1 MKSILVSAYGC
12 EPDKGSEAGV
22 GWQWILQM
30 AKFAKLHVITRAN
43 NRESIE
49 AALPNSSTRN
59 IVFHY
64 YDAPHFI
71 KKFKKRAKGLYIYNL
86 LWQLGTIPIIKKIL
100 REESIDY
107 THYLTFGSMWMPT
120 VLPFFDTPF
129 IWGPVGGGDCEPM
142 TFAKVLPFKER
153 VILLFRHI
161 LNWSSFCNP
170 LVLLPAWRA
179 RIILCRTYNSSK
191 IIPKCFADKIRIVQE
206 TGMELLEAKRYELER
221 SCLKI
226 ITTGRLMYS
235 KNIIS
240 AIHALALLPENVK
253 YEYTVVGS
261 GPAKSM
267 LQEAAKKLGI
277 DQRVIF
283 VDEVTRA
290 EVISMLRE
298 SDLFLFPSLREGASW
313 SLMEAMSVGLPS
325 ICLNWAGMQVTTDD
339 SCAVRL
345 PVTDAKQM
353 PHDIANAIKMFIEN
367 PSKLEIMGRAAR
379 ERIKEHFA
387 WNAKGDFMK
396 KLLQEMDYD

>member
-12 EPDKGSEAGV
+12 EPDKGSESGV

-49 AALPNSSTRN
+49 SGLPSDLACN
-59 IVFHY
+59 ITFHY
-64 YDAPHFI
+64 HDAPIFI
-71 KKFKKRAKGLYIYNL
+71 RKLKKRAKGLYLYNVF
-86 LWQLGTIPIIKKIL
+86 WQLGTIPIIKKIL
-100 REESIDY
+100 REENIDY

-142 TFAKVLPFKER
+142 SFAKVLPYKDR
-153 VILLFRHI
+153 IVLLLRHL

-191 IIPKCFADKIRIVQE
+191 VIPKCFANKIRIVQE
-206 TGMELLEAKRYELER
+206 TGMELLEAKKYELER

-261 GPAKSM
+261 GPAKIM

-277 DQRVIF
+277 DHKVIF
-283 VDEVTRA
+283 VDEVTRT

-339 SCAVRL
+339 TCAIRL
-345 PVTDAKQM
+345 PVTDSNQLSR
-353 PHDIANAIKMFIEN
+353 DIAAAIMQFVEN
-367 PSKLEIMGRAAR
+367 PSKLREMGAAAR
-379 ERIKEHFA
+379 ERIQNEFS
-387 WNAKGDFMK
+387 WSSKGVFMK
-396 KLLQEMDYD
+396 EIIEEISNV